1 MASTRARLTVSYAF
15 VLLATM
21 VAFGIAIWVER
32 RNALQDE
39 LGREALRVADNV
51 FFTMQSSLQRL
62 VVVDSS
68 SGAPVVRG
76 TKELV
81 DALDPVPGYFMVLDK
96 QGKLLYSSA
105 LMRLLSGDDQTLMLR
120 SLLRLPDE
128 PAGVSVTAVRVFVR
142 NDSLQLLAVA
152 TRNPA
157 VNQQIRVGAA
167 LPTSLSEVP
176 PQLLV
181 GTMIVL
187 APIIF
192 VVSVIVAYLV
202 VGKSFRPVEQ
212 LINEVEAITDGR
224 SLHRRLPADSSNDEL
239 SRLGLT
245 VNAMLAR
252 LETSF
257 AALRRFTADASHELK
272 TPLTVLRAD
281 VERAMHPGTNRSER
295 MVALEEALQETARMA
310 DLVDSL
316 LTLARADEGRFD
328 LHRTPVEIDPLV
340 REIYETAVIL
350 GEEAGL
356 TLSLPTLD
364 NAVVMG
370 DRTRLRQL
378 LLNLVTNAIK
388 YTPRGGRVEVS
399 VTRRPND
406 EIAIAV
412 RDTGIGIAA
421 SDLPHVFD
429 RFWRADRAR
438 SRASERAGS
447 GLGLAISQWIAQAH
461 GGTLTV
467 QSRLGRGSVFTAV
480 LPVVPD
486 PQSTSDSAAEPD
498 VATESAESQ

>member
-1 MASTRARLTVSYAF
+1 MASTRARLTVSYAL
-15 VLLATM
+15 VLLGTM
-21 VAFGIAIWVER
+21 VAFGAAVWAER
-32 RNALQDE
+32 RSSVETE

-51 FFTMQSSLQRL
+51 FFTIQSSPTRFIFG
-62 VVVDSS
+62 DSSAS
-68 SGAPVVRG
+68 SGAIFKS
-76 TKELV
+76 TKDLA

-105 LMRLLSGDDQTLMLR
+105 LMRLLSGDDQTA
-120 SLLRLPDE
+120 LLRYVLQLAE
-128 PAGVSVTAVRVFVR
+128 AGGLNVPGVKVSVR
-142 NDSLQLLAVA
+142 NDSLRLFAVVDKS
-152 TRNPA
+152 PA
-157 VNQQIRVGAA
+157 SQNIRVVAA
-167 LPTSLSEVP
+167 LPTNIAELP

-192 VVSVIVAYLV
+192 VVSIIVAYLV
-202 VGKSFRPVEQ
+202 VGSSFRPVEQ
-212 LINEVEAITDGR
+212 LMNEVEAITDGR

-239 SRLGLT
+239 SRLSVT

-281 VERAMHPGTNRSER
+281 VERAMHPATNRGER
-295 MVALEEALQETARMA
+295 MVALEEALQETARMS

-328 LHRTPVEIDPLV
+328 IHRTPIELDPLV
-340 REIYETAVIL
+340 REVYETAVIL
-350 GEEAGL
+350 GEHAGL
-356 TLSLPTLD
+356 TLSLPQLED
-364 NAVVMG
+364 GVVMG

-388 YTPRGGRVEVS
+388 YTPRGGRVEVA
-399 VTRRPND
+399 VTRRPHD
-406 EIAIAV
+406 EIAITV

-421 SDLPHVFD
+421 TDLPHVFD

-438 SRASERAGS
+438 SRASERGGF
-447 GLGLAISQWIAQAH
+447 GLGLAISQWIVQAH
-461 GGTLTV
+461 GGSLTV
-467 QSRLGRGSVFTAV
+467 QSRLGRGSVFTVV
-480 LPVVPD
+480 LPIVPD
-486 PQSTSDSAAEPD
+486 AVPDEAAPSESDT
-498 VATESAESQ
+498 ATESAESQ